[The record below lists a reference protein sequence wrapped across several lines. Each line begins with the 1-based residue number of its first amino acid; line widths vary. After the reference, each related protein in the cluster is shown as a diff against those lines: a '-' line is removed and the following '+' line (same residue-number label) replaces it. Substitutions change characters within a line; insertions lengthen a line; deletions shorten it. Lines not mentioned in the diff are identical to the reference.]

1 MGRFLTKVFIR
12 AYSSIQRL
20 LKPKLFEIET
30 PASAVI
36 GLIEFLSEEF
46 GSEIVEELI
55 MGDGNLNPKYLI
67 FVNGKNI
74 QSGAGL
80 DTPIHDNDVILISAV
95 IDGG

>member
-1 MGRFLTKVFIR
+1 MTKVFIR
-12 AYSSIQRL
+12 AYSSIQHL

-30 PASAVI
+30 PASTVI

-46 GSEIVEELI
+46 DPKIVEELLARN
-55 MGDGNLNPKYLI
+55 GNLNPKYRI

-74 QSGAGL
+74 RSEAGL
-80 DTPIHDNDVILISAV
+80 GTPLHDNDIILISAV